1 MSLYDNYYTNR
12 GANPDDIA
20 EPRKLSDL
28 ELEIAEVNAHDLIM
42 SDDDTVLTQIAEDES
57 IKALRDLYESWA
69 RPGGRKLYSAG
80 EISHILSNLHR
91 FMDSVW
97 EPVFEDEKNKILEDN
112 PNG

>member
-1 MSLYDNYYTNR
+1 MSLNNSYYENR

-20 EPRKLSDL
+20 EPRKLTEL

-69 RPGGRKLYSAG
+69 RPGGRKSYSLD
-80 EISHILSNLHR
+80 EIAPILANLHR

-97 EPVFEDEKNKILEDN
+97 EPVFDAEKNKILEDK
-112 PNG
+112 P

>member
-1 MSLYDNYYTNR
+1 MSLHDNYYTNR

-42 SDDDTVLTQIAEDES
+42 SDDDAVLTQIAEDES
-57 IKALRDLYESWA
+57 MEALRDLYESWA

-80 EISHILSNLHR
+80 EISHILANLHR
-91 FMDSVW
+91 FMDSIW
-97 EPVFEDEKNKILEDN
+97 EPVFEAQKQEILKEN